1 MKICV
6 LGRFT
11 RTHAFVFFFFNSG
24 FLFLK
29 QDVRSSQGAAIL
41 YRPPSHRHD
50 SEKYKYVLTLKPQ
63 MTITAPQRHVAQETH
78 ESIFQ

>member
-41 YRPPSHRHD
+41 YRPPSHRQD